1 MKESMPATY
10 LTEDPE
16 YINLKTT
23 NESRKK
29 KAMDLSWKFS
39 RKELKMAKKYL
50 KMCLSSLAI
59 RKMKIEITLGFHFT
73 QVGMA
78 KMNKIADYKLTV
90 N

>member
-23 NESRKK
+23 NESRKINKQTK

-39 RKELKMAKKYL
+39 RKEIKMAKKYL

-59 RKMKIEITLGFHFT
+59 REMKIENNSGISSHPSW
-73 QVGMA
+73 
-78 KMNKIADYKLTV
+78 ND
-90 N
+90 